1 MRYHFEKPAIYRSN
15 YGETYICDHPVYN
28 RCTLFKIGDR
38 GLAVIQQRYNPET
51 KETRWTEI
59 DPWLTDAIYLNPG
72 FKDLFEMRSK
82 QALNT
87 ATTNCPIPKSPSAQS
102 SKKHTRNLIEKS
114 TYSLYPTMTVRQV
127 MWALK
132 MKPLKREQ
140 WETVF
145 DRRYI

>member
-1 MRYHFEKPAIYRSN
+1 MRYHFEKPDIYRTH

-28 RCTLFKIGDR
+28 RCTLFRIGDK

-72 FKDLFEMRSK
+72 FKKLFMTHGG
-82 QALNT
+82 A
-87 ATTNCPIPKSPSAQS
+87 AGGTTKLSTDSENGLIKSGKNDSNIILKS
-102 SKKHTRNLIEKS
+102 STL
-114 TYSLYPTMTVRQV
+114 LYPTLTVRQV

-132 MKPLKREQ
+132 MKPLKREP

-145 DRRYI
+145 DRKPI